1 MISRFCCGYS
11 ANMNV
16 KVNDSK
22 ECFSKNYIEVT
33 DLDLVVKQ
41 LGENRSSVYIK
52 DLLDLVI
59 DFAFRS
65 YSNKKDAGSKGI
77 IFPLISL
84 TNSTNE
90 QIQNKSL
97 DALSIL
103 IDHPDNR
110 NLVATSETIMRLTL
124 LIKQPNLKNR
134 AEAAKLYRK
143 IISTHNLTNI
153 VSMQEQIKLMSLGMQ
168 DCNYELREEFSA
180 AFKACLINKIIDPNI
195 LNKKVTLELIKQLL
209 YDMEPT
215 VRQNTCSIVA
225 ALSDTAA
232 FNSLFFKYDFPAIL
246 ITLLE
251 DVPSQAD
258 ALDAVTS
265 LVCENNVN
273 ELKELKYKLV
283 HCVFNLLKDD
293 RDEVR
298 LNALKCLLVLS
309 DCIPGYKWRVL
320 GALCPLISDTD
331 DLVRQLSFSKIST
344 ELVHDDVKD
353 YLKGSMLIYELE
365 EVSQH
370 KNPEIRTSIA
380 HVLECVSSAK

>member
-153 VSMQEQIKLMSLGMQ
+153 
-168 DCNYELREEFSA
+168 
-180 AFKACLINKIIDPNI
+180 
-195 LNKKVTLELIKQLL
+195 
-209 YDMEPT
+209 
-215 VRQNTCSIVA
+215 
-225 ALSDTAA
+225 
-232 FNSLFFKYDFPAIL
+232 
-246 ITLLE
+246 
-251 DVPSQAD
+251 
-258 ALDAVTS
+258 
-265 LVCENNVN
+265 
-273 ELKELKYKLV
+273 
-283 HCVFNLLKDD
+283 D
-293 RDEVR
+293 RKSV
-298 LNALKCLLVLS
+298 V
-309 DCIPGYKWRVL
+309 
-320 GALCPLISDTD
+320 
-331 DLVRQLSFSKIST
+331 
-344 ELVHDDVKD
+344 
-353 YLKGSMLIYELE
+353 
-365 EVSQH
+365 
-370 KNPEIRTSIA
+370 
-380 HVLECVSSAK
+380 

>member
-11 ANMNV
+11 TNMNV

-41 LGENRSSVYIK
+41 LGENRSSFYIK

-65 YSNKKDAGSKGI
+65 YSNKKIAGSKGLT
-77 IFPLISL
+77 FPLTRL
-84 TNSTNE
+84 ANSTNE

-153 VSMQEQIKLMSLGMQ
+153 VPMQEQIKLMSLGMQ

-180 AFKACLINKIIDPNI
+180 AFKACLINKIIDPSI

-309 DCIPGYKWRVL
+309 DCIPGYKWRVF
-320 GALCPLISDTD
+320 GAICPLISDSD
-331 DLVRQLSFSKIST
+331 DQVRKLSFSKIST
-344 ELVHDDVKD
+344 ELVHDEVKD
-353 YLKGSMLIYELE
+353 YFRGSMLIHELE
-365 EVSQH
+365 EGALH

-380 HVLECVSSAK
+380 HVLEVVSKKK